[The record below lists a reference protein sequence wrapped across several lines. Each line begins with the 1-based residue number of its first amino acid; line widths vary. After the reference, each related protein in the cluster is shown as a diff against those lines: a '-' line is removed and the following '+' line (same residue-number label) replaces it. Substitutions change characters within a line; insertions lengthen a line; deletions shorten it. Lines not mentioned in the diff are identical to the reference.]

1 MMVPRSSVDDYLT
14 RIARQAWP
22 TSSVTVRT
30 ESNGSKTYTLH
41 VPDEKP
47 CVIGNAFG
55 PAKALL
61 RAIVFQHLPPEAN
74 RAAFTF
80 EMRVIDDARKP
91 PGEDLARASRIGA
104 SLVERSTSRSDAVLA
119 GKLLQLG
126 LGGGAF
132 TLEDVRVLRRL
143 AEVEGER
150 GDDFKQLAD
159 AIARWCQL

>member
-1 MMVPRSSVDDYLT
+1 MLDPRSSVDDYLT

-22 TSSVTVRT
+22 TSSVTVQT

-47 CVIGNAFG
+47 FFLGNAFG
-55 PAKALL
+55 PAKMLL
-61 RAIVFQHLPPEAN
+61 RAIVFEHLPPEAN

-80 EMRVIDDARKP
+80 EMRVIDDALKP
-91 PGEDLARASRIGA
+91 AGEDLARAGRIGA
-104 SLVERSTSRSDAVLA
+104 LLVEKSTSRSDAVLA

-132 TLEDVRVLRRL
+132 SLEEVRVLRKRG
-143 AEVEGER
+143 ESEGER
-150 GDDFKQLAD
+150 GDDFSKLAD